1 MTKFFPYFTL
11 LGLTMLA
18 FRIALVWNIPV
29 KNQMAMAL
37 FGCLSFALVII
48 LIIVDISEFIR
59 IRKELK
65 IIAKRFGELKNSPYL
80 CLVIK

>member
-1 MTKFFPYFTL
+1 
-11 LGLTMLA
+11 MLA

-29 KNQMAMAL
+29 KNQIAMAL

-65 IIAKRFGELKNSPYL
+65 IIKK
-80 CLVIK
+80 